1 MGDKITALTDLA
13 DPQLTD
19 TIAVVDDP
27 SGSPETKEA
36 TLGDVLKLVKRPI
49 IIAVGDESTVLSVG
63 TAKVK
68 YRMPM
73 GFTVDEVRAS
83 LVVAG
88 TGAALVT
95 VDINENGTSILST
108 KITIDATEKT
118 SETAATPPVIG
129 GAGPDITDDAE
140 ISIDIDVIDT
150 DNVAAGLKVT
160 LIGHET

>member
-1 MGDKITALTDLA
+1 MGKKITALTDLT

-27 SGSPETKEA
+27 PGSPVTKEA
-36 TLGDVLKLVKRPI
+36 KIEDILKLTKKPI

-63 TAKVK
+63 TAKIK
-68 YRMPM
+68 FRIPM
-73 GFTVDEVRAS
+73 SFTVDEVRAS

-95 VDINENGTSILST
+95 VDINEAGTSILST

-118 SETAATPPVIG
+118 SKTAAIPPVISD
-129 GAGPDITDDAE
+129 ASIADDAE
-140 ISIDIDVIDT
+140 MSIDIDVIDT